1 MFSTDTLIAPV
12 LETRHAAVT
21 ANFDRVSVTAN
32 FDRRHSQ
39 FSSVSVQF
47 SSVQFNGVP
56 RRPDHLRRK
65 RSGRHGAAQLAWLDE
80 RGAGMPHHT
89 QCNHCALSALGSLRT
104 QCPVLCHNS
113 ALSAQC
119 TRVFKVLCALS
130 AQCTQVC
137 SDLSAQ
143 CMHCCRDQGAET
155 AV

>member
-1 MFSTDTLIAPV
+1 MLGCHLYINSWAPMGMQKASKKRESTPEARGCCASYGD
-12 LETRHAAVT
+12 AACLQG
-21 ANFDRVSVTAN
+21 ASGFAL
-32 FDRRHSQ
+32 HS
-39 FSSVSVQF
+39 
-47 SSVQFNGVP
+47 
-56 RRPDHLRRK
+56 
-65 RSGRHGAAQLAWLDE
+65 
-80 RGAGMPHHT
+80 PHHT

-143 CMHCCRDQGAET
+143 CMHCCRDRSVNTSKCTVNEKVVRINALS
-155 AV
+155 A